1 MKKLLYFLL
10 FFNFSFLN
18 ILGANERIIT
28 LSPAIN
34 EIVFALSLGEKVVAN
49 TDFCDYPDIS
59 KSVQKVGGYGSVSLE
74 KVVKLNPSI
83 LINQSYD
90 KKLNSDL
97 EELGFKTLVYK
108 SDNIEDIKYTIKDL
122 GDIFQK
128 TQEAKRLNDEI
139 DSSLESLE
147 NIIKNQKILIVISPQ
162 NTLSNQI
169 FVAGNFVYFEDIIK
183 KSENKNAYQSSI
195 KSQPVIN
202 SEKIITLNPD
212 IIVLLAPFLEN
223 DKITQEKYIK
233 MWEKLPINA
242 SKEKN
247 IYIIDKLYSGIP
259 SHRVKNFIDDF
270 RGILEDVRAKKLQ

>member
-1 MKKLLYFLL
+1 MKKLLYLLL
-10 FFNFSFLN
+10 FIN
-18 ILGANERIIT
+18 ILNATEKIIT

-34 EIVFALSLGEKVVAN
+34 EIVFALGLGDKVIAN
-49 TDFCDYPDIS
+49 TDFCDFPLES
-59 KSVQKVGGYGSVSLE
+59 KKIEKVGGYGSVSLE
-74 KVVKLNPSI
+74 KVLKLNPSI
-83 LINQSYD
+83 VINQSYD
-90 KKLNSDL
+90 KKLNDDL
-97 EELGFKTLVYK
+97 KKLGFKTLVYK
-108 SDNIEDIKYTIKDL
+108 TDNIEDIKYTIQDL
-122 GDIFQK
+122 GEVFDK
-128 TQEAKRLNDEI
+128 NKEAKELNKNI
-139 DSSLESLE
+139 DDSLKSLSGILE
-147 NIIKNQKILIVISPQ
+147 NQKILIVISPQ

-183 KSENKNAYQSSI
+183 KSQNQNAYQSSL

-212 IIVLLAPFLEN
+212 IIILLAPFLEN
-223 DKITQEKYIK
+223 QEKSQENMKK

-242 SKEKN
+242 SKQKN